1 MINPKR
7 KQNLQK
13 SKPAHYSILHI
24 NNYFTLFLSLV
35 PYCIGYISVLAWQ
48 AAEVAAGSPTQAF

>member
-1 MINPKR
+1 MIK
-7 KQNLQK
+7 KAQITQTLQI
-13 SKPAHYSILHI
+13 AHHFILHI